1 MKRFFL
7 ILAACSALL
16 LVSCKN
22 ETGSSVSKPSE
33 STVETTVAE
42 ADGDASGTIVIE
54 DERITIT
61 SLENWTAFNHDGN
74 FSDNCL
80 QFLRN
85 FIQNDSEYFEFNT
98 VYLGAWEIIRD
109 PEIYGFDL
117 AFNFTVTASELNTL
131 PVGSYQTIV
140 TDAVDCTMRF
150 VQSPRVES
158 TVTSPSSAATETV
171 SAWLTT
177 ALYYD
182 FCDYGKWENDRF
194 RHYLCTR
201 YADASGKLLYTDFEA
216 LAKDKFGAAV
226 QKEDYLSN
234 AQLYIENNKLY
245 ITSLGGNM
253 EPCFDIVSETVHGD
267 VSTVTVQFYADCNK
281 FVQSYTAAY
290 RIDSADRFLGCE
302 IIATSPYKPYCLH
315 SVYGN

>member
-1 MKRFFL
+1 MKRFLL
-7 ILAACSALL
+7 ILAACSAVLL
-16 LVSCKN
+16 ASCDKEAKAPELKPGEVSI
-22 ETGSSVSKPSE
+22 
-33 STVETTVAE
+33 ETTA
-42 ADGDASGTIVIE
+42 ADASGDTSNTIVIE

-61 SLENWTAFNHDGN
+61 SLENWQAFNHDGN

-80 QFLRN
+80 EFLRN

-98 VYLGAWEIIRD
+98 VHLGEWEIIRD
-109 PEIYGFDL
+109 PEIYGLDL
-117 AFNFTVTASELNTL
+117 AFNFTVTASELDAI
-131 PVGSYQTIV
+131 PVGEYQTIV
-140 TDAVDCTMRF
+140 NDAVDCTMQF

-158 TVTSPSSAATETV
+158 TVTAPSSAATETV

-177 ALYYD
+177 ALCYD
-182 FCDYGKWENDRF
+182 FYSYGEWKNDAF

-201 YADASGKLLYTDFEA
+201 YADASGKLLYADFET
-216 LAKDKFGAAV
+216 LAKEKFGADV

-245 ITSLGGNM
+245 ITSEGGNM
-253 EPCFDIVSETVHGD
+253 EPCFDIVSETVTGD

-281 FVQSYTAAY
+281 FLQSYTAAY
-290 RIDSADRFLGCE
+290 RIDSEDRLLGCE
-302 IIATSPYKPYCLH
+302 ILKTSPYKPYCLH